1 MRKPAQPHDE
11 IVIQASIP
19 RIPKT
24 GGLHVQHRWPASPP
38 IGAWRRQRT
47 PKQKKGASR
56 EGRPRYAGV
65 PIAPSENPRTPR
77 VLVTLPPAHG
87 EYQAR
92 RRGGGPTSGAHPHR
106 YPAKLPRNI
115 YYNFFRRSS
124 ENSIHANFGEPPQGE
139 VPRITL
145 PRTPV
150 NKDRT
155 VHGRVAGSR

>member
-1 MRKPAQPHDE
+1 MNNGQEEGRAAVPRRGMRRPAQPHNE

-77 VLVTLPPAHG
+77 VLVTLPSAHG
-87 EYQAR
+87 AYQAR
-92 RRGGGPTSGAHPHR
+92 RRGGGPTNGAHPHR
-106 YPAKLPRNI
+106 YPPKSQGT
-115 YYNFFRRSS
+115 FFTTSS
-124 ENSIHANFGEPPQGE
+124 ANFREPDQDE
-139 VPRITL
+139 VRRMRL
-145 PRTPV
+145 PRTPLN
-150 NKDRT
+150 NK
-155 VHGRVAGSR
+155 G